1 MLNLETG
8 QEVLYKNEK
17 WSVLYVW
24 RNSEN
29 VVVRITL
36 GKLKFTDIDGAGTTW
51 GLKRVDASPEEISE
65 CKHELTAKEYAE
77 KLREAFGVKLEAVDH
92 FEDLEICDG
101 VNCRE
106 CPFDKRLKAAGYRG
120 NCIALIVYHPELA
133 VKLINEWQ
141 AEKNDPKGKTYLQD
155 FMEKMPNA
163 YIDPNF
169 GTPAACRKRMYYHE
183 IDDLKCGR
191 KNECSKCWNEE
202 MPEVSDNAEG

>member
-1 MLNLETG
+1 MLFEGFVWEVESVREHRSAYKAENSWVYET
-8 QEVLYKNEK
+8 EV
-17 WSVLYVW
+17 S
-24 RNSEN
+24 
-29 VVVRITL
+29 VRIFRSAEVEP
-36 GKLKFTDIDGAGTTW
+36 GRFA
-51 GLKRVDASPEEISE
+51 VASRDVNAECLVLASE
-65 CKHELTAKEYAE
+65 GEHELTAKEYAE

-133 VKLINEWQ
+133 VKLMDEWQ
-141 AEKNDPKGKTYLQD
+141 AEKNKPKGKTYLED
-155 FMEKMPNA
+155 FREKMPNA

-191 KNECSKCWNEE
+191 KHECSKCWNEE